1 MARSLPTARHQ
12 VSHPLRTSTLVIFIL
27 SLFHRYILVQ
37 YTGVPGQ
44 VFLAIDSQLVIFKT
58 FKVLSLTWM
67 QSPWRMGNPSL
78 ESWQSASP
86 TLFRWR
92 KDENIIDVIFP
103 DQDLLPGWQWAP
115 MDITTEMPELPF
127 RRWNTSIPICGDS
140 LFLFFLDVSTPSL
153 ILHLSDSLKLGS
165 ACKYAFY
172 MLWGCLAFEFINIE
186 WINTYC
192 QNKALGRTSRQP
204 AEVKYANIELCRY
217 FD

>member
-1 MARSLPTARHQ
+1 MDAITLENGKPVTRILAECIPNIVQ
-12 VSHPLRTSTLVIFIL
+12 VKLKWKHNWC
-27 SLFHRYILVQ
+27 Y
-37 YTGVPGQ
+37 
-44 VFLAIDSQLVIFKT
+44 
-58 FKVLSLTWM
+58 
-67 QSPWRMGNPSL
+67 
-78 ESWQSASP
+78 
-86 TLFRWR
+86 
-92 KDENIIDVIFP
+92 FP

-192 QNKALGRTSRQP
+192 QNKSLGRTSRRP